1 MKRSSLNTWN
11 RIQINGIISMSV
23 VDEAPKHLPALV
35 YPSKDFSKYTG
46 TATPDF
52 GVLMTILALEIFLSQ
67 HYLLQYPIMND

>member
-1 MKRSSLNTWN
+1 
-11 RIQINGIISMSV
+11 MSV
-23 VDEAPKHLPALV
+23 APKHLPAVV